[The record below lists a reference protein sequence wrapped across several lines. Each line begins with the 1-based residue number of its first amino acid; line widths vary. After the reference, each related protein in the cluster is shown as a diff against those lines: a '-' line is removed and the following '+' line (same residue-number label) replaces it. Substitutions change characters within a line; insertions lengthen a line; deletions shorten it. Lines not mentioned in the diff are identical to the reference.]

1 MLETFGNAF
10 KIKELRNRIY
20 FTFLMVLVFRLGC
33 QIPTPGIDA
42 AAMQKMIADH
52 ANSVLGF
59 FNIFS
64 GGALEKFSVFALG
77 ITPYINSSIIMQ
89 LLVYVIPQLEHMA
102 KEEGEEGRRK
112 ISQYTRYGTVVIG
125 ALQAFGICVWL
136 ENLGSRSSGFGN
148 IVAEPGWTF
157 RVMAVL
163 TLTAGTAFIMWLGEQ
178 MTAMGIGNGVSI
190 LITAGIVSRLP
201 SAAWTV
207 VQTFELDKGNPIGF
221 VKFIALLG
229 IVFGITA
236 AVVAIQDAVR
246 KIPVQHAKRV
256 VGRRIYGG
264 ASTHIPLRVNQG
276 GVIPVIFASSVLM
289 FPTMLLD
296 YIVKMG
302 DMQAKTDILSSS
314 LKWMQGIFI
323 PGAWAYMLAEFGL
336 IIFFT
341 YFYTA
346 IQLNPKEISD
356 NLKKYGGFIPGIRAG
371 RKTAEYIDRIL
382 NRITLAGAVFL
393 GLIALVPQMMWGLF
407 RLNVYFGGTSLLIV
421 VGVALDTVRQM
432 ESHMVTRHYQ
442 GFMRQ

>member
-1 MLETFGNAF
+1 MLQTLAQAF
-10 KIKELRNRIY
+10 AIKELRNRIY

-42 AAMQKMIADH
+42 NRMAAMIKEATG
-52 ANSVLGF
+52 VLGF

-64 GGALEKFSVFALG
+64 GGALEKFSIFALG

-102 KEEGEEGRRK
+102 KEEGEEGRKK
-112 ISQYTRYGTVVIG
+112 IKRYTQYGTIVISV
-125 ALQAFGICVWL
+125 LQGLGICMWL
-136 ENLGSRSSGFGN
+136 EHLPSSGGLPMN
-148 IVAEPGWTF
+148 IVAHPGWTF
-157 RVMAVL
+157 RIMAVL
-163 TLTAGTAFIMWLGEQ
+163 TLTAGSAFIMWLGEQ
-178 MTAMGIGNGVSI
+178 MTAIGIGNGVSI

-201 SAAWTV
+201 SAFTSV
-207 VQTFELDKGNPIGF
+207 VQTFELDKFNPLGMLKMIG
-221 VKFIALLG
+221 LLATVG
-229 IVFGITA
+229 MVIA
-236 AVVAIQDAVR
+236 AVVAMQDGVR

-256 VGRRIYGG
+256 VGRRVYGG

-289 FPTMLLD
+289 FPTMILD
-296 YIVKMG
+296 YAIKMM
-302 DMQAKTDILSSS
+302 DLTTSVTFTAKT
-314 LKWMQGIFI
+314 LKWIQNLFT
-323 PGAWAYMLAEFGL
+323 PGHFAYMLAEFGL
-336 IIFFT
+336 IVFFT
-341 YFYTA
+341 YFYAA

-382 NRITLAGAVFL
+382 NRITLAGGLFL
-393 GLIALVPQMMWGLF
+393 GLIALVPQLIWEVF
-407 RLNVYFGGTSLLIV
+407 RVNVYFGGTSLLIV

-442 GFMRQ
+442 GFMR